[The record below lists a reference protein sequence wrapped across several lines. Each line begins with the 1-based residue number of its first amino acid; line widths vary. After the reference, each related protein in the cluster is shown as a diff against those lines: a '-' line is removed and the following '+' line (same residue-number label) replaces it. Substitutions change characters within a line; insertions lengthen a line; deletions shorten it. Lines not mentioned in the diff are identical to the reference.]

1 MNLARKEVGYLVLLV
16 LAACA
21 PLYLSGYEVTIL
33 GRFLAFAILALGISL
48 IWGTGGILSL
58 GQGLFFGL
66 GGYALAM
73 YLKLVAAGPGQ
84 LPDFM
89 EWNGVST
96 LPWWWAPFAN
106 PVFALAAVIIVPG
119 AVAFAL
125 AFLVF
130 RRRVSGPYFAII
142 TQALVLAA
150 ATFVISQQPYTGG
163 FNGLTN
169 FTGGVFGFQLTD
181 PNTQLALYFVTL
193 ALLAAAFYLLRYLKE
208 SRFGRLLM
216 AIRDGENRVR
226 FLGYDPVWFKVIAFT
241 IAGAL
246 AGVSGALV
254 TLSIGDISPA
264 MFGVVPSI
272 EMVIWVA
279 VGGRDSLL
287 GAIVG
292 TLLVNFGKD
301 WISSAFPSLWLF
313 IVGALFIIVVTVA
326 PRGLV
331 PLAKV
336 GTIRVASL
344 LRRPRVEPAIE

>member
-1 MNLARKEVGYLVLLV
+1 VNIARKELAYVGLLI

-48 IWGTGGILSL
+48 MWGTGGILSL

-73 YLKLVAAGPGQ
+73 YLKLSAAGPGQ

-89 EWNGVST
+89 EWNGVTT
-96 LPWWWAPFAN
+96 LPWWWEPFRN
-106 PVFALAAVIIVPG
+106 PAFALAAVIIVPG
-119 AVAFAL
+119 AAAFAL

-150 ATFVISQQPYTGG
+150 ATLIISQQPYTGG

-169 FTGGVFGFQLTD
+169 FSDVFGFQLTD
-181 PNTQLALYFVTL
+181 PRTQMALYFITVAIL
-193 ALLAAAFYLLRYLKE
+193 AVAFYAMRYLVQ
-208 SRFGRLLM
+208 SRFGRLLL

-226 FLGYDPVWFKVIAFT
+226 FLGYNPVPFKVIAFM

-246 AGVSGALV
+246 AGISGALV

-301 WISSAFPSLWLF
+301 WISSAFPSLWLY
-313 IVGALFIIVVTVA
+313 VMGALFVVVVTIA

-331 PLAKV
+331 PLIQQGADRIGALVK
-336 GTIRVASL
+336 
-344 LRRPRVEPAIE
+344 RRPRAEPAVE